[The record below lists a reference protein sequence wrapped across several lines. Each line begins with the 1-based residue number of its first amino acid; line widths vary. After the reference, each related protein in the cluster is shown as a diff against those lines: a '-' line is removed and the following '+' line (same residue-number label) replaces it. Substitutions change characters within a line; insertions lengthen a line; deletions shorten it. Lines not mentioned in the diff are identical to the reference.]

1 MTERRIAIFTSG
13 RHDWGLL
20 RGTVLALLAHPAFRP
35 LVWAGGHHRSR
46 RHGRTIDLLHAEG
59 IPVSRELPATGV
71 GRNAAHDAALMLATV
86 ADAIAADRPEAL
98 LLLGDRTETA
108 AAALAASMAG
118 LPIIHLHGGEESE
131 GAVDNALRHAI
142 TKLAHLHLVSHPQHA
157 ERVRQMGEPAESVV
171 VVGPPGVDNL
181 LRDDLA
187 DEDELTDLLGAPL
200 VRPIVLVTHHPA
212 TLGAAPEDEA
222 AAIALALRDHP
233 GTVVITQPNGDAGA
247 DAIRA
252 VWQAFAAAHP
262 DVRLVDALG
271 ERRYWGL
278 LKLAALVVG
287 NSSSGIIEAP
297 AAGIA
302 SITVGDR
309 QRGRLMPAGV
319 CEVHADADAIRQAVL
334 EQLAGFGHWS
344 PHTAT
349 PYPDGPVAPRIV
361 AAIEAW
367 TPPSPA
373 RKRFES
379 LACVT

>member
-20 RGTVLALLAHPAFRP
+20 RGTVLAMQAHPEFRP

-46 RHGRTIDLLHAEG
+46 RHGQTIDLLRAEG
-59 IPVSRELPATGV
+59 IPITRELPAAGV

-86 ADAIAADRPEAL
+86 ADAITADRPEAL

-108 AAALAASMAG
+108 AAALAASMAV

-142 TKLAHLHLVSHPQHA
+142 TKLAHLHLVSHPLHA
-157 ERVRQMGEPAESVV
+157 ERVRQMGEPAESVI

-187 DEDELTDLLGAPL
+187 DEDELASILGAPL
-200 VRPIVLVTHHPA
+200 VQPVVLVTHHPA
-212 TLGAAPEDEA
+212 TLGASPADEA
-222 AAIALALRDHP
+222 MAIALALRDHP
-233 GTVVITQPNGDAGA
+233 GTIIITQPNGDTGA

-252 VWQAFAAAHP
+252 VWQSFATAHH
-262 DVRLVDALG
+262 DVRVVDALG

-278 LKLAALVVG
+278 LKLASIVVG

-297 AAGIA
+297 AAGIP
-302 SITVGDR
+302 SLTVGDR

-319 CEVHADADAIRQAVL
+319 CEVPADADAIRQAL
-334 EQLAGFGHWS
+334 IEQLAGFGHWS
-344 PHTAT
+344 SLTAT
-349 PYPDGPVAPRIV
+349 PYPDGPVAPRIL
-361 AAIEAW
+361 AAIAAW

-379 LACVT
+379 LACAV